1 MTVAERVMQPLVDI
15 GQALDQRREIVLR
28 WVLWGALLL
37 LPPILLLQ
45 YELILARQPRLL
57 YVGGGLALLS
67 GILLFFRRIPYRF
80 KAGLLTTL
88 LIITSC
94 YNLLAIGVNSSSL
107 LTIFVVLLLVFAFMG
122 LRAGLAATLLFAV
135 AIGGMGALM
144 GTGRFSV
151 PSALEIYVGPTWYGL
166 AIRYGLLST
175 IVLLMSLSFVRVIS
189 RALHDQLAL
198 TDRLAA
204 ERSALLGRVEE
215 STKALTLTAEIS
227 RQLTTILDADA
238 LLDALL
244 GQIQTMFGY
253 YYVQVYLLEKE
264 TNMLTLHGGTGQPGV
279 NVAGLPGR
287 QVVPLGVGMVGLAA
301 SRGTSIV
308 VNDISESNIWL
319 PNPNLPKT
327 QAEVA
332 LPIVLAD
339 EVIGVLD
346 VHHHQL
352 NGLTESD
359 LATLETV
366 ASQLATALNNARLF
380 EQAFQQATHEAQI
393 NRIAQRLEAST
404 DVYSL
409 VQSAARE
416 IGQALGAQVM
426 VDINLGEL
434 QSQVL
439 KTDIGRLR

>member
-1 MTVAERVMQPLVDI
+1 MQQLVDV
-15 GQALDQRREIVLR
+15 GQALDRRREVVLR

-45 YELILARQPRLL
+45 FNLLLQRQPRVL

-67 GILLFFRRIPYRF
+67 GILLFFWRIPYRV

-88 LIITSC
+88 LLLTSG
-94 YNLLAIGVNSSSL
+94 YNLISSGVNSSSL
-107 LTIFVVLLLVFAFMG
+107 LTVFVVLLLVFAFMG
-122 LRAGLAATLLFAV
+122 LRAGVAATFLFALLIAGV
-135 AIGGMGALM
+135 GALM
-144 GTGRFSV
+144 STGRMSL
-151 PSALEIYVGPTWYGL
+151 PLPLETFVGPTWYGL
-166 AIRYGLLST
+166 VIRYGLLSS

-198 TDRLAA
+198 TDHLAD
-204 ERSALLGRVEE
+204 ERSALLSRVEE

-253 YYVQVYLLEKE
+253 YYVQVYLLDKE

-301 SRGTSIV
+301 SRGTAIV

-332 LPIVLAD
+332 LPIILAD

-352 NGLTESD
+352 NGLSASD

-426 VDINLGEL
+426 VNINLGEL

-439 KTDIGRLR
+439 KSDMERLR

>member
-1 MTVAERVMQPLVDI
+1 MTTMDQGAPIAADMS
-15 GQALDQRREIVLR
+15 QALDQRRAAVLR
-28 WVLWGALLL
+28 WVLWGTVLTVPLVL
-37 LPPILLLQ
+37 ILQ
-45 YELILARQPRLL
+45 IELIWRNQPRLL
-57 YVGGGLALLS
+57 YVGGALALLAAS
-67 GILLFFRRIPYRF
+67 LLLFQKIPYRV
-80 KAGLLTTL
+80 KAGMLSAMLL
-88 LIITSC
+88 LIGS
-94 YNLLAIGVNSSSL
+94 YNLVTTGVGSSSL
-107 LTIFVVLLLVFAFMG
+107 LTLNLVVLLVFAFLG
-122 LRAGLAATLLFAV
+122 LRAGVVVSLLL
-135 AIGGMGALM
+135 GALVAVGGVLM
-144 GTGRFSV
+144 VTGRLAPMPLDPVF
-151 PSALEIYVGPTWYGL
+151 VGPIWYGL
-166 AIRYGLLST
+166 VLRYGLHAT
-175 IVLLMSLSFVRVIS
+175 IVLMMSISLVRVIGQ
-189 RALHDQLAL
+189 ALHDQLVL
-198 TDRLAA
+198 TDRLAD
-204 ERSALLGRVEE
+204 ERSALLGRVAE

-253 YYVQVYLLEKE
+253 YYVQVYLLDTD
-264 TNMLTLHGGTGQPGV
+264 TNMLTLHGGTGQPGS

-287 QVVPLGVGMVGLAA
+287 QVVPTGVGMVGLAA
-301 SRGTSIV
+301 SRGEPIL
-308 VNDISESNIWL
+308 VNDISASNIWL

-332 LPIVLAD
+332 LPIILAG

-352 NGLTESD
+352 NGLSDAD

-366 ASQLATALNNARLF
+366 ATQLATALNNARLF

-416 IGQALGAQVM
+416 IGQALGAQIQVE
-426 VDINLGEL
+426 INLGEL
-434 QSQVL
+434 QSKVVPNEL
-439 KTDIGRLR
+439 EGLR